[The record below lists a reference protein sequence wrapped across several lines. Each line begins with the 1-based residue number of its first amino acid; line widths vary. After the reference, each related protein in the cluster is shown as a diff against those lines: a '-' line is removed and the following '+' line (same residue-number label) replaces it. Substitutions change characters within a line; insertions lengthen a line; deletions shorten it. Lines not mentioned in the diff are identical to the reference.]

1 MTVDDKKWVDWLVR
15 LQSLAQA
22 GLAYGRDKYDI
33 ERFLRKF
40 ERFQLQ

>member
-22 GLAYGRDKYDI
+22 GQVHLGQADEQVR
-33 ERFLRKF
+33 
-40 ERFQLQ
+40 Q